1 MNPRLVSISGPL
13 QGRTF
18 PLAQNEA
25 TSIGRESANL
35 LCISDASV
43 SRRHCLVNPEEGKWK
58 LTDLE
63 SLNGSF
69 VNGLPI
75 KERYLE
81 HGDQVRIGDTHF
93 LFLIHE
99 GENPPPATPVLLS
112 DDALVTHSTIRMN
125 SESSLYLH
133 PDKVLES
140 LPPTARLARHL
151 NALLK
156 ISTTINSVRGLEP
169 LQQRLLELIF
179 EVVPAERGAILLTGE
194 RPEEFT
200 SIFGVDKAAGENRPV
215 QISRTIIFKVLEEK
229 TAILSNDIAES
240 PDLSNA
246 ESVISAQIRSLLC
259 VPLISFEKLLGVI
272 YLDGSAASAKFD
284 KDHMELMTAIA
295 GIAAVALD
303 NARHVEWLE
312 GENRR
317 LQTAMEADYSM
328 VGESPRM
335 KQVYQFLAK
344 VAPTDSTVLIRGESG
359 TGKELAARAIHVHSN
374 RSRMPFVAINCAAL
388 TETLLESELFGHEK
402 GAFTGALNQ
411 KKGRLEVADGG
422 TLFLDEIGELAPTM
436 QAKLLRVLQER
447 EFERVGGT
455 RSIKVD
461 VRVIAATNKDLE
473 EAIKAGDFRQDLYY
487 RLNVVSVVMPTL
499 RERREDVTLLAS
511 YFAAK
516 FSKKSKRQIMGIS
529 QAARACLVNY
539 EWPGNV
545 RELENAIERAVVL
558 RLRQSNPARRFT
570 RSPARNRRAFRRAAH
585 RAVSR
590 SRPRREKEAHPQSR
604 RAGRRKLYRS
614 GQAPRRSPELPTPPH
629 TQHESESGTEE
640 ISLESRKRSFQMLTK
655 LSEQPRKGRDNSSPR
670 REPWEQA
677 ANK

>member
-447 EFERVGGT
+447 EFERVGGEA
-455 RSIKVD
+455 SIKVD
-461 VRVIAATNKDLE
+461 VRVVSATNKDLAKE
-473 EAIKAGDFRQDLYY
+473 VAEGRFREDLYY
-487 RLNVVSVVMPTL
+487 RLQVVPITIAPL
-499 RERREDVTLLAS
+499 RERKGDIPLLVEHFIRRLAPKTNPRVHAIDDAALSRLLA
-511 YFAAK
+511 Y
-516 FSKKSKRQIMGIS
+516 R
-529 QAARACLVNY
+529 
-539 EWPGNV
+539 WPGNV
-545 RELENAIERAVVL
+545 RELENVIEQSLVFTDGERLSAEALPVALRGDGDGTPRAEAGGVGGGGD
-558 RLRQSNPARRFT
+558 RLPVPSGEMALPDLLDDLERQLILKAYTQAKGVKTETARLLGIKT
-570 RSPARNRRAFRRAAH
+570 SALYYKL
-585 RAVSR
+585 
-590 SRPRREKEAHPQSR
+590 EKY
-604 RAGRRKLYRS
+604 GI
-614 GQAPRRSPELPTPPH
+614 G
-629 TQHESESGTEE
+629 
-640 ISLESRKRSFQMLTK
+640 
-655 LSEQPRKGRDNSSPR
+655 
-670 REPWEQA
+670 
-677 ANK
+677 